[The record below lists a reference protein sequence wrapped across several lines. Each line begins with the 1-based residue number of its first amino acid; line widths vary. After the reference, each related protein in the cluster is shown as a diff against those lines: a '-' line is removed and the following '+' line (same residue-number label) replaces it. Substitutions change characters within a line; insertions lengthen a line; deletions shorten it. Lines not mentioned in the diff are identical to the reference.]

1 MRSFVRIKRLS
12 IQPSVT
18 YQADEMEKYSMAGVG
33 GRALQRSASVEW
45 QVWHSRREEATTRR
59 PWLLSP
65 EFAAARLGRATL
77 FDIFRSLTVLAICL
91 AALTGILLGRILR
104 VIHIAALRRILPGG
118 IGYVS
123 GVILLALAR
132 ILVLF
137 GLVSHEF
144 LL

>member
-1 MRSFVRIKRLS
+1 
-12 IQPSVT
+12 
-18 YQADEMEKYSMAGVG
+18 
-33 GRALQRSASVEW
+33 
-45 QVWHSRREEATTRR
+45 
-59 PWLLSP
+59 LSP

-77 FDIFRSLTVLAICL
+77 FDIFQSLTVLTIYI

-132 ILVLF
+132 ILLVLF
-137 GLVSHEF
+137 GFVSHEF